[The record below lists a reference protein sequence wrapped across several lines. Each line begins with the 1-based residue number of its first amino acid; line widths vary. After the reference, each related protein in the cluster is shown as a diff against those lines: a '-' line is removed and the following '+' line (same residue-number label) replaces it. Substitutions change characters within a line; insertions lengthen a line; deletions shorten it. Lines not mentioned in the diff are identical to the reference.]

1 MTVGEVVE
9 TLIALRDRTSLSWRE
24 DDAVCESCR
33 TRKSPMRCGMRYAKR
48 KKQREI
54 TKDKRTKGK

>member
-24 DDAVCESCR
+24 DDDVCEACNILDQLPNTEITYAVR
-33 TRKSPMRCGMRYAKR
+33 DALRKEKEAKR
-48 KKQREI
+48 NN
-54 TKDKRTKGK
+54 